1 MFNFSDL
8 KNCPVL
14 SKKDLCIIGNLKD
27 CVFGVNL
34 SQIAYFLCIN
44 DEEKFLI
51 SPDLLTAVNDALVL
65 EDCTSILK
73 IQDADFTMLKTLIG
87 KDVYSNKGH
96 RVGSVTD
103 LSFDL
108 SGKIGRI
115 SLDED
120 TLNINAISGVGEIIL
135 LKAPSKKR
143 KKPSAMNM
151 RSLAKEDKP
160 VSILTTPSQDADNLA
175 QSSAI
180 ADSTSPK
187 EANDDIVHDTES
199 KPAMNNGSVTISL
212 TSPNLITA
220 SSPVPARII
229 SDYNFLLGRTLTSAL
244 YSFSGAMIAPAGA
257 VVTVD
262 IVDKARLA
270 GKLLE
275 LTYNSK

>member
-27 CVFGVNL
+27 CVFGENL

-44 DEEKFLI
+44 NEENFLV

-96 RVGSVTD
+96 QVGSVTD

-143 KKPSAMNM
+143 RKPSAMNM

-160 VSILTTPSQDADNLA
+160 VSILTAPSQDADNLA

-199 KPAMNNGSVTISL
+199 KPKLNNTSVTISL

-220 SSPVPARII
+220 SSPVPTRII

-244 YSFSGAMIAPAGA
+244 YSFSGAMIAPVGA